1 MATDAYIVEAL
12 RTPFGRRRGTLSQT
26 RADELAGLALR
37 RLVDRAGVD
46 PAEVEDVIMGCVTP
60 LGEQGF
66 NVGRVATLIAG
77 FPVTVPGVQINRMC
91 GSAQQAVN
99 FAAQEIMSGQMD
111 LAIGGGVEAMSRVAM
126 GSDGG
131 EFSPK
136 LTDKYLMVPQGISAE
151 MIADKWELSR
161 EDLDRFSLE
170 SHRKAA
176 AAQDAGRL
184 DAELT
189 TVETTFDG
197 QPVTF
202 SRDEGV
208 RRETSLEKMATLQ
221 PAFKTDGKVT
231 AANSSQIS
239 DGAAMVLVASEKK
252 ANALG
257 LKPKA
262 RVVATAV
269 VGVDPTIMLT
279 GPIPATAKVLKK
291 AGLKFEDLDL
301 YEVNEAFASVPLA
314 WMKEYHADPAKL
326 NVNGGAIALGH
337 PLGASGAR
345 LVMTLAYEL
354 ERRKARYGLVTMCIG
369 LGLGTATILE
379 RV

>member
-1 MATDAYIVEAL
+1 MNDAYVVDAV

-26 RADELAGLALR
+26 RADELAATNLRGLVTR
-37 RLVDRAGVD
+37 VGID
-46 PAEVEDVIMGCVTP
+46 PAQIEDVIFGCVTP

-66 NVGRVATLIAG
+66 NVARTALLIAG
-77 FPVTVPGVQINRMC
+77 FPVEVPGVQINRMC
-91 GSAQQAVN
+91 GSSQQAFH
-99 FAAQEIMSGQMD
+99 FAAQAIMAGQMD
-111 LAIGGGVEAMSRVAM
+111 LTIAAGVEAMSRVAM

-131 EFSPK
+131 DFSPR

-151 MIADKWELSR
+151 MIADKWNLSR
-161 EDLDRFSLE
+161 EDLDRFSYE
-170 SHRKAA
+170 SHIKAA
-176 AAQDAGRL
+176 AAQEAGRL
-184 DAELT
+184 DAEIAP
-189 TVETTFDG
+189 VSTTFDG
-197 QPVTF
+197 QPVTLT
-202 SRDEGV
+202 RDEGV
-208 RRETSLEKMATLQ
+208 RKNPSLEKMAALQ
-221 PAFKTDGKVT
+221 PAFKTDGRVT
-231 AANSSQIS
+231 AGNSSQIS
-239 DGAAMVLVASEKK
+239 DGASAILVASEKK
-252 ANALG
+252 AVALG

-279 GPIPATAKVLKK
+279 GPITATRKVLDR

-314 WMKEYHADPAKL
+314 WSIEYKADRSRL
-326 NVNGGAIALGH
+326 NVNGGAIAIGH
-337 PLGASGAR
+337 PLGASGCR
-345 LVMTLAYEL
+345 LLMTMANEL